1 MKTNTKKGLLILL
14 CGLALSLPSYA
25 DGADTIRVEKLKP
38 LPPPIGDGGDNEKPK
53 APALPP
59 VVALDGHTLYII
71 SGCDD
76 TVLSLADENET
87 EAYSIT
93 ILAGTTM
100 ITLPEWLQGTYELRI
115 LRGQYMFYTEIEL

>member
-1 MKTNTKKGLLILL
+1 MKKEFLILL

-25 DGADTIRVEKLKP
+25 DGADTIRVDKLKP
-38 LPPPIGDGGDNEKPK
+38 LPPPIGNGGDNEKPK
-53 APALPP
+53 APAMPP

-71 SGCDD
+71 SGCDN
-76 TVLSLADENET
+76 TELSLVDEDDD

-93 ILAGTTM
+93 ILEGTTM

-115 LRGQYMFYTEIEL
+115 LRGQYIFYTEIDL

>member
-1 MKTNTKKGLLILL
+1 MKKEFLILL
-14 CGLALSLPSYA
+14 CGLALSIPSYA
-25 DGADTIRVEKLKP
+25 DGADTIHVDKLKL
-38 LPPPIGDGGDNEKPK
+38 LPPPIGDGGGHELPK
-53 APALPP
+53 APVQPP

-76 TVLSLADENET
+76 TVLSLVDENET

>member
-1 MKTNTKKGLLILL
+1 MEQIMKKGFLILL

-38 LPPPIGDGGDNEKPK
+38 LPPPIGGGHELPK
-53 APALPP
+53 APVQPP

-76 TVLSLADENET
+76 TELSLVDENET
-87 EAYSIT
+87 EAYRMPQ
-93 ILAGTTM
+93 LEENPMDNA
-100 ITLPEWLQGTYELRI
+100 
-115 LRGQYMFYTEIEL
+115 

>member
-38 LPPPIGDGGDNEKPK
+38 LPPPIGDGGGHEHPK
-53 APALPP
+53 APVQPP

-100 ITLPEWLQGTYELRI
+100 ITLPEWLEGTYELRI
-115 LRGQYMFYTEIEL
+115 LRGQFMFYTEIEL

>member
-1 MKTNTKKGLLILL
+1 MRTNIKKGFLILL

-25 DGADTIRVEKLKP
+25 DGADTIRVEKVKP
-38 LPPPIGDGGDNEKPK
+38 LLPPIGGDNEKPK
-53 APALPP
+53 APVLPP

>member
-1 MKTNTKKGLLILL
+1 MNQIMKKGLLILL
-14 CGLALSLPSYA
+14 CGFTLSLPSYA
-25 DGADTIRVEKLKP
+25 DGGDTILVDKLKP
-38 LPPPIGDGGDNEKPK
+38 LLPPIGGGHEHPK
-53 APALPP
+53 APVTPP

-100 ITLPEWLQGTYELRI
+100 ITLPEWLEGTYELRI